1 MYIWFRYDV
10 NYVTYRYVRDY
21 VMKTKQVSFKFD
33 GTQVEALENIKTKLH
48 ASSQA
53 EAIRKSL
60 NLTSALATA
69 HERGFK
75 IVIESPDGETSQEI
89 MIL

>member
-1 MYIWFRYDV
+1 MS
-10 NYVTYRYVRDY
+10 
-21 VMKTKQVSFKFD
+21 KQVSFKFD
-33 GTQVEALENIKTKLH
+33 KQQTEALENIREQLH

-69 HERGFK
+69 TGK
-75 IVIESPDGETSQEI
+75 GYKVIVRSEDGKEETELLI
-89 MIL
+89 I